1 MVQLFELKN
10 SLKKIFS
17 SKSDSAKTPLV
28 IDLDGTLINTDLLQ
42 ESALTFVLQNPFRI
56 FTLLKW
62 LKKGKAHLKEKIAND
77 VRIDVAHLPYNQA
90 ILDLINAERSKGRK
104 IILATASHKIY
115 AEQIAEHL
123 KIFDAV
129 FATEGYTN
137 LSAQKKCDRLV
148 KEFGA
153 GNFDYVGN
161 SCDDLKVWEQARQGH
176 SINTYCCLDRKIKAL
191 GNVEKILVGKKNSLK
206 IWAKALRLHQWVKN
220 SLIFVPL
227 LASHKISD
235 IDLIFKGALAFLFF
249 GLCASHVYLFN
260 DLIDLKN
267 DRTHKSKRF
276 RPLAAGLISIPAALS
291 VSFVLLAFSLIGAFC
306 TLPLWFGISLLA
318 YYFLTFAYSLFLKR
332 IMMFDVIT
340 LAALYTMRIIAGTF
354 AFELS
359 LTFWMLAFSMFIFLS
374 LSLVKRF
381 TELHDQRSQ
390 GQTEIAQGRGY
401 YPSDLEMISSLGA
414 AAGYLSVMILALYI
428 QDQSTVKL
436 YAHPKIIWFACPILL
451 YWISRVWM
459 LAHRGQMHEDPVVFA
474 IKDRF
479 SWVTG
484 ILFAI
489 IFWYAA

>member
-1 MVQLFELKN
+1 MVQLFKLKN
-10 SLKKIFS
+10 SLKKIFLGKKDS
-17 SKSDSAKTPLV
+17 SQLPLV
-28 IDLDGTLINTDLLQ
+28 VDLDGTLINTDLLH
-42 ESALTFVLQNPFRI
+42 ESAFAFVIQNPLRAFI
-56 FTLLKW
+56 VLKW
-62 LKKGKAHLKEKIAND
+62 LRKGKAHLKEKLAHQ
-77 VRIDVAHLPYNQA
+77 VKIDVAHLPYNQA
-90 ILDLINAERSKGRK
+90 VLNLIETERKKGRK

-115 AEQIAEHL
+115 AEQIAQHL

-129 FATEGYTN
+129 FATQNHTN
-137 LSAQKKCDRLV
+137 LSAQRKCDLLV
-148 KEFGA
+148 KEFGDK
-153 GNFDYVGN
+153 NFDYVGN
-161 SCDDLKVWEQARQGH
+161 SHDDLKVWKHANHGH
-176 SINTYCCLDRKIKAL
+176 AINTSCCLNRKIAAL
-191 GNVEKILVGKKNSLK
+191 RNVESIPVAKKNSLK
-206 IWAKALRLHQWVKN
+206 VWAKALRLHQWVKN

-235 IDLIFKGALAFLFF
+235 LDLIIKGALAFLFF

-267 DRTHKSKRF
+267 DRIHKSKRF
-276 RPLAAGLISIPAALS
+276 RPAAAGLISIPAALL
-291 VSFVLLAFSLIGAFC
+291 VSFALLAFSLIGAFC
-306 TLPLWFGISLLA
+306 ALPLWFGISLVA

-340 LAALYTMRIIAGTF
+340 LAALYTMRIISGTF

-390 GQTEIAQGRGY
+390 GRTEIAHGRGY
-401 YPSDLEMISSLGA
+401 YPSDLEMVSSLGA
-414 AAGYLSVMILALYI
+414 AAGYISVMILALYI
-428 QDQSTVKL
+428 QDINTVKL
-436 YAHPKIIWFACPILL
+436 YSHQKVIWFACPVLL

-474 IKDRF
+474 IKDRV
-479 SWVTG
+479 SWITG
-484 ILFAI
+484 ILLAI